1 MKTNRRLFASATAVA
16 LALLLGAC
24 GGDDCSDHPT
34 TPDCNPPPSPS
45 PSPEVRTLILEGSF
59 SGLEEL
65 MLARVPF
72 DTNST
77 GRIEATVDW
86 TFGTDDVDIYLVR
99 GSCTIE
105 QFNNRT
111 CTFAAFSESASAKP
125 ERISAGSQAAG
136 SYNLYIGNRGP
147 AEEAVSFQIFLVTG
161 GSASSAS
168 TTRVDRE
175 GRAEDFVGIVSR
187 H

>member
-1 MKTNRRLFASATAVA
+1 MKTTRRLFALATAVA
-16 LALLLGAC
+16 FALLLGGC
-24 GGDDCSDHPT
+24 GGGDDPPCLNPT
-34 TPDCNPPPSPS
+34 APGCQPSPL

-72 DTNST
+72 DTPST

-86 TFGTDDVDIYLVR
+86 TFATDDVDIYLVR
-99 GSCTIE
+99 GTCTLD
-105 QFNNRT
+105 QFNTGT
-111 CTFAAFSESASAKP
+111 CPFVTFSESASTKP
-125 ERISAGSQAAG
+125 ETISAGNQAAS
-136 SYNLYIGNRGP
+136 SYSLYIGNRGP
-147 AEEAVSFQIFLVTG
+147 AQESVSFQIFLVTG

-168 TTRVDRE
+168 TTQAGRAR
-175 GRAEDFVGIVSR
+175 RAEDFVGIVSR